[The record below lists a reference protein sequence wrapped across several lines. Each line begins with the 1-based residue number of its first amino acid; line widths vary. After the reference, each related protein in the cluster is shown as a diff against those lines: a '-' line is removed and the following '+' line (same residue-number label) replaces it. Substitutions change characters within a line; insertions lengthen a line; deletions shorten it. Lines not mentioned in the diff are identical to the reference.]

1 MEGGTHMA
9 RNELAFSKEAAE
21 LISKAL
27 GHYVANELLGKAG
40 TAEEI
45 DLAMELFKTFKEMY
59 K

>member
-1 MEGGTHMA
+1 MA
-9 RNELAFSKEAAE
+9 RNELAFSQEAAE

-27 GHYVANELLGKAG
+27 AHYVDNELLGKAG

-45 DLAMELFKTFKEMY
+45 DLAMELFKTFNEMY